1 MTFIVVLS
9 NKEDLVR
16 NLQQT
21 LRIDNVLM
29 LYAQSINNLV

>member
-29 LYAQSINNLV
+29 LYAQNINNLV